1 MISITLTEGGSSKP
15 FETFIEGEMDKS
27 VKHLEKELSK
37 LRTGRA
43 STAMIEDIKISCYG
57 SLMLLKDTAALSAP
71 EPTLLVV
78 QPWDKSIM
86 QDIEKAISLS
96 DLGVT
101 PLNDGTVIR
110 IQLPRIS
117 KERRDEL
124 VKVLQKKLEEC
135 KISIRNT
142 RKDVHSFIRDT
153 EKAKK
158 ISEDYGKRLQ
168 DLLQKITDKFC
179 DLADKVASKKE
190 IELKEL

>member
-1 MISITLTEGGSSKP
+1 MISFTLTEGGSSKP
-15 FETFIEGEMDKS
+15 FEAFIESEMDKS
-27 VKHLEKELSK
+27 IKHLEKELSK

-43 STAMIEDIKISCYG
+43 STAMIEDIKVSCYG
-57 SLMLLKDTAALSAP
+57 SLMSLKDTAALSAP
-71 EPTLLVV
+71 EATLLVV
-78 QPWDKSIM
+78 QPWDKGIM
-86 QDIEKAISLS
+86 PEIEKAISMS

-135 KISIRNT
+135 KVSIRNV

-179 DLADKVASKKE
+179 DLSDKVASKKE
-190 IELKEL
+190 IELKDL